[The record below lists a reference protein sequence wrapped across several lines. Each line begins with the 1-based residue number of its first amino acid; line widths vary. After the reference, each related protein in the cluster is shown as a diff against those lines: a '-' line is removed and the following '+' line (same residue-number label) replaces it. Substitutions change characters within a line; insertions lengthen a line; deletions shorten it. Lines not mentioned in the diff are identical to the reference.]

1 MDVGEIPKGKDKI
14 IVALKE
20 FKGKEY
26 IDIRTHFENDE
37 GDWIPTKK
45 GITLTPDSLDE
56 MIDLLKTAKKK
67 VSDKEK

>member
-1 MDVGEIPKGKDKI
+1 MEVGEIPKGNDKI

-26 IDIRTHFENDE
+26 IDIRIHFENND

-45 GITLTPDSLDE
+45 GITLAPDSLDE
-56 MIDLLKTAKKK
+56 MIDILKTAKKK
-67 VSDKEK
+67 VSEKEK

>member
-1 MDVGEIPKGKDKI
+1 MEFGELQKGKDKI

-26 IDIRTHFENDE
+26 IDIRTHFENDD

-45 GITLTPDSLDE
+45 GITFSPEGLDE
-56 MIDLLKTAKKK
+56 LIEILKNAKKK
-67 VSDKEK
+67 LEGKER

>member
-1 MDVGEIPKGKDKI
+1 MEVGEIPKGKDKI

-26 IDIRTHFENDE
+26 IDIRTHFENND

-67 VSDKEK
+67 VSEKEK

>member
-1 MDVGEIPKGKDKI
+1 MEVGEISKGKDKI

-26 IDIRTHFENDE
+26 VDIRTHFENND

-45 GITLTPDSLDE
+45 GITLSPESLDE
-56 MIDLLKTAKKK
+56 MIDLLQTAKEKFSKK
-67 VSDKEK
+67 

>member
-1 MDVGEIPKGKDKI
+1 MEFGELQKGKDKI

-26 IDIRTHFENDE
+26 IDIRTHFENDD

-45 GITLTPDSLDE
+45 GITFSPESLDE
-56 MIDLLKTAKKK
+56 LIEILKNAKKK
-67 VSDKEK
+67 LEGKER

>member
-1 MDVGEIPKGKDKI
+1 MEVGEIPKGNDKI

-26 IDIRTHFENDE
+26 IDIRTHFENND

-56 MIDLLKTAKKK
+56 MIDILKTAKKK

>member
-1 MDVGEIPKGKDKI
+1 MEVGEIPKGKDKI

-20 FKGKEY
+20 FKGKKY
-26 IDIRTHFENDE
+26 VDIRTHFESDNGE
-37 GDWIPTKK
+37 WIPTKK

-67 VSDKEK
+67 VSDKDK